1 MAVNTLGRLQRR
13 AAEFYP
19 GSNRLLCRYMS
30 DYNGLD
36 EFEPAVDFIKR
47 KFLDRRKDPE
57 KRVYV
62 HVTCA
67 TDTSN
72 VRFVFDSVV
81 SIILE
86 ENMKASGLI

>member
-1 MAVNTLGRLQRR
+1 
-13 AAEFYP
+13 
-19 GSNRLLCRYMS
+19 MS